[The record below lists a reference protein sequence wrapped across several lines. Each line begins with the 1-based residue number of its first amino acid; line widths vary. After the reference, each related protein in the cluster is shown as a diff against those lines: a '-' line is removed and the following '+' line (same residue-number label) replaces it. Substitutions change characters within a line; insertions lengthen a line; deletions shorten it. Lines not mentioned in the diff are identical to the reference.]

1 MVQSVRLSIT
11 VVVFSIAVVVLGQL
25 DHFLP
30 PPPARFSDNFRD
42 PVEQIRDQLR
52 PSSALRGELAL
63 QRNPYLSK
71 VYGGNWFRSNF
82 QDLFSYKG
90 AQKLE
95 WFEVLEGNDCSPVPA
110 TVNAGRP
117 PRDICLDADS
127 EERRCICVNT
137 GRDSSSTGYE
147 RICGTCRNPCL
158 FNFTPDKVPKYVQ
171 KLAVIDDKDYDYNDK
186 ALGSKR
192 ADDNEY
198 DYTGDYADDYYY
210 DDRRK

>member
-63 QRNPYLSK
+63 QRYNQDFYQSCLEVCEKISFYNCNFSYRNPYLSK

-110 TVNAGRP
+110 TVNAGNFR
-117 PRDICLDADS
+117 S
-127 EERRCICVNT
+127 
-137 GRDSSSTGYE
+137 
-147 RICGTCRNPCL
+147 CL
-158 FNFTPDKVPKYVQ
+158 FTISTIFKIINF
-171 KLAVIDDKDYDYNDK
+171 L
-186 ALGSKR
+186 SSF
-192 ADDNEY
+192 
-198 DYTGDYADDYYY
+198 
-210 DDRRK
+210 